1 MRPGRK
7 PRNYAVS
14 NELFEKSPAP
24 SVDFTQTPE
33 FAAAVAKAV
42 EVATPRIV
50 AATLAQ
56 VPASAAPSG
65 ELGALMQALAMNIA
79 DLTNQGTGISKPL
92 PPELIRSREEGT
104 ARMFAL
110 IHAARAEG
118 KAATYRLKGKV
129 FFGEEVIEPNWVRA
143 SDHTY
148 QPTDVDWDAVPNQS
162 MEPLNDT
169 AKEIFAA
176 FEQSIA
182 GTLRPVRSQEG
193 MLITGRVIVKND
205 PNRAMV
211 EPSSDEIKAGLV
223 IERAAMNGLHIH
235 QQDSGGYEQRQILG
249 TTIAGRASVTK

>member
-1 MRPGRK
+1 M
-7 PRNYAVS
+7 S
-14 NELFEKSPAP
+14 NEPLEGDKP

-33 FAAAVAKAV
+33 FADAVAKAV
-42 EVATPRIV
+42 AAATPQIV

-56 VPASAAPSG
+56 VPPPAAPGG

-79 DLTNQGTGISKPL
+79 DLTNQGTGSKPVS
-92 PPELIRSREEGT
+92 PELIRSRKEGT
-104 ARMFAL
+104 ERMFAL
-110 IHAARAEG
+110 IRAARAES

-129 FFGEEVIEPNWVRA
+129 FLGEEVIEPNWVRV

-148 QPTDVDWDAVPNQS
+148 QPTDIDWDAVPNQS
-162 MEPLNDT
+162 MEPLNET

-193 MLITGRVIVKND
+193 MLITGRVVVKND
-205 PNRAMV
+205 PNRAPV
-211 EPSSDEIKAGLV
+211 GPSADEIKAGMAVEHL
-223 IERAAMNGLHIH
+223 AMNGLHIH
-235 QQDSGGYEQRQILG
+235 RQESGGYEQRQILG